1 MADRY
6 AWVLSIVLIFLSTGS
21 AAAADHV
28 KAVFKDGKG
37 KQIGTATLI
46 ATPTGLLIEAELTGL
61 PPGAHAFHIHQTGRC
76 DAADGFK
83 SAGPHYSSE
92 KREHGYKVEGGP
104 HTGDMPNQFVHA
116 DGTLHIHLFSPNVSL
131 SNGDG
136 ALLDSDG
143 SALIVHAKAD
153 DYKSQPAGDAGDRIA
168 CAVIEQVG

>member
-83 SAGPHYSSE
+83 SAGSHYSSE
-92 KREHGYKVEGGP
+92 KRELVTRSREARIQATCRTSSFMQTVRFIFTYSAP
-104 HTGDMPNQFVHA
+104 MY
-116 DGTLHIHLFSPNVSL
+116 LSPTATVRYS
-131 SNGDG
+131 
-136 ALLDSDG
+136 
-143 SALIVHAKAD
+143 
-153 DYKSQPAGDAGDRIA
+153 IA
-168 CAVIEQVG
+168 MARL